1 MYMLK
6 NNAAFI
12 VLPKNSKFL
21 ILGSSAQAFCS
32 NTNLGDNSLH
42 PLLPFYAFVQKLY
55 QLQHK
60 IGSTKNQNYEV
71 LAANSIFV
79 SLI

>member
-42 PLLPFYAFVQKLY
+42 PLLAFYAFVQKLY
-55 QLQHK
+55 Q
-60 IGSTKNQNYEV
+60 
-71 LAANSIFV
+71 
-79 SLI
+79 